1 MADTAEEA
9 RRHARTMREIK
20 LYGVAD
26 AMDNYAALL
35 EAQPELL
42 RRLRAAEARI
52 AELEAALRHE
62 RTALSLVLERQRQGD
77 RCTVS
82 VRDLQQGIS
91 LLDAALTRKP

>member
-1 MADTAEEA
+1 MSDTSKLYAERRPMELEPYYSAHMLAMTVENLRGKSEIAEELA
-9 RRHARTMREIK
+9 FRDK
-20 LYGVAD
+20 
-26 AMDNYAALL
+26 
-35 EAQPELL
+35 
-42 RRLRAAEARI
+42 RI

-91 LLDAALTRKP
+91 LLDAALAKGKP